1 MDTEKHTKTGAVL
14 KHLQL
19 KGSITTW
26 EAIELYKATRLSGII
41 FNLKKKYLIVS
52 AWCDGVDS
60 YGNHSRW
67 TKYIYLG
74 EKQMSQT

>member
-1 MDTEKHTKTGAVL
+1 MAERHTKTDSVL

-19 KGSITTW
+19 RGSITAW

-41 FNLKKKYLIVS
+41 FNLKKKYLIRS
-52 AWCDGVDS
+52 EWCDGVDS

-74 EKQMSQT
+74 VRQMPQT